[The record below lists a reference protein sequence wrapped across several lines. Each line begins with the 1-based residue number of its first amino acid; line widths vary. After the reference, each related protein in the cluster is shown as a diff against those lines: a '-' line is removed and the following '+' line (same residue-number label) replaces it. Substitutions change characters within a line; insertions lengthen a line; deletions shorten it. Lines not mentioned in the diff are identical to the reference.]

1 MAIPNGKPSTDFSAM
16 NREYIREV
24 AKEEA
29 AAGGSGIPAPANPSN
44 GDVLTYNS
52 TSEKWEAASPPESGI
67 PAPASP
73 SDGDVLTYD
82 STTSSWGAEAPSG
95 GGGVFFVGESLD
107 EINNKQ
113 VLNKTAGEIIA
124 AAETSVVILKSLL
137 YGQVNTMFFYLK
149 EHTVDRG
156 YVFDFGVE
164 DGPYI
169 CNTLNDYPALNI

>member
-1 MAIPNGKPSTDFSAM
+1 MAIPDGKPATDVSAM
-16 NREYIREV
+16 NREWVRAV
-24 AKEEA
+24 AAE
-29 AAGGSGIPAPANPSN
+29 AGGLPEVSGDDN
-44 GDVLTYNS
+44 GKVLTVVS
-52 TSEKWEAASPPESGI
+52 GEWEAATASGGGI

-82 STTSSWGAEAPSG
+82 STTSAWVAEAPSGG

-137 YGQVNTMFFYLK
+137 YGQGNTMFFYLK
-149 EHTVDRG
+149 GHTLDDG
-156 YVFDFGVE
+156 YAFDFGVE
-164 DGPYI
+164 DAPYI
-169 CNTLNDYPALNI
+169 CDTLNDYPALNI